1 MLAAGLQ
8 LARGLVDWQEVV
20 GQVERAARELRLCAG
35 KQYPGTKLRWT
46 EAAPEGL
53 DTALGRMSRER
64 FGKLKSQVLGHN
76 PRTWSY
82 DRSDCLAFVD
92 KLRGLSA
99 VRGTF
104 AAEALA

>member
-1 MLAAGLQ
+1 MASTETGRFLKRQDIGVL
-8 LARGLVDWQEVV
+8 LS
-20 GQVERAARELRLCAG
+20 
-35 KQYPGTKLRWT
+35 

-64 FGKLKSQVLGHN
+64 FGKLKSRVLGHN

-92 KLRGLSA
+92 KLRGLTA
-99 VRGTF
+99 VRRTF
-104 AAEALA
+104 ATEALA